1 MENLNLILPEIFI
14 SLSIM
19 FLLVLGVFKKNSSKF
34 TFNLSLLVFLIT
46 GIITINET
54 FSVSRIT
61 LFNESII
68 IDYMSSLMKLITL
81 SGGFLVLVISSSYLK
96 IFKLHNIEYPI
107 LILSSVLG
115 MMIMISSNDL
125 IVFYMGLELQSLA
138 LYVLAT
144 YNRDQLKSSE
154 AGLKY
159 FVLSALSS
167 GLLLYG
173 CSLIYG
179 FTGST
184 NFNVIANQFNT
195 NEYAITFG
203 IVFILVGLAFKI
215 SAVPFHMW
223 APDVYE
229 GSPTSVTLFFTI
241 VPKIAALTVF
251 IRFLFVPFFDLI
263 EQWQMILV
271 FLSIASMLFGAI
283 AAIGQKNL
291 KRLIAYSS
299 ISHMGYALAGLTT
312 GTNEGIQ
319 SSISYISIYLVM
331 NLAFFSCIFM
341 LKREDK
347 YCNEKLT
354 NAKDAFSGI
363 SLDRNF
369 RSKIMRSKGGH
380 MVNPSSGM
388 VSMMTI
394 SVIDALRRVSNVEA
408 PVFLDTPGRSLDY
421 KHKEE
426 LLNYFWQNDG
436 HQFLIFAHSG
446 EFDTEETLQKHADK
460 LAKAW
465 SLSWPGDH
473 IDTCYA
479 CGSKKI
485 EGSYNS
491 TINVCKDCND

>member
-1 MENLNLILPEIFI
+1 MTNIHLVFPEIFL

-19 FLLVLGVFKKNSSKF
+19 FLLIFGVFKKESSRIVQ
-34 TFNLSLLVFLIT
+34 NISLLVLL
-46 GIITINET
+46 IITVITFNET
-54 FSVSRIT
+54 LGISETT

-68 IDYMSSLMKLITL
+68 IDYMSSLMKIITL
-81 SGGFLVLVISSSYLK
+81 IAAFFVLAISSNYLRTFK
-96 IFKLHNIEYPI
+96 IFKIEYPV

-144 YNRDQLKSSE
+144 FNRDQLKSSE

-184 NFNVIANQFNT
+184 NFNIIALQLNSS
-195 NEYAITFG
+195 EYALTFG

-229 GSPTSVTLFFTI
+229 GSPTSVTLFFTM

-251 IRFLFVPFFDLI
+251 IRFLYVPFMNLI
-263 EQWQMILV
+263 DQWQTILI

-283 AAIGQKNL
+283 AAIGQTNL

-299 ISHMGYALAGLTT
+299 IGHVGYTLAGVAT
-312 GTNEGIQ
+312 GTNDGIQ
-319 SSISYISIYLVM
+319 SSIIYITIYIIM
-331 NLAFFSCIFM
+331 NLGLFSCLLM
-341 LKREDK
+341 MKRNNEYYENIED
-347 YCNEKLT
+347 L
-354 NAKDAFSGI
+354 SGLSKNHPLLSI
-363 SLDRNF
+363 SLLVILF
-369 RSKIMRSKGGH
+369 SLAGIPPLAGFFAKFYVFK
-380 MVNPSSGM
+380 
-388 VSMMTI
+388 
-394 SVIDALRRVSNVEA
+394 SVIEQSMYFLAIVGLLSTVVAAFYYLRIIKIIYFDKEKEKYDTDHSFWLKFSLTTSTLIILIYFVYPSQLIEIVS
-408 PVFLDTPGRSLDY
+408 R
-421 KHKEE
+421 
-426 LLNYFWQNDG
+426 
-436 HQFLIFAHSG
+436 
-446 EFDTEETLQKHADK
+446 
-460 LAKAW
+460 
-465 SLSWPGDH
+465 
-473 IDTCYA
+473 
-479 CGSKKI
+479 
-485 EGSYNS
+485 
-491 TINVCKDCND
+491 INII

>member
-1 MENLNLILPEIFI
+1 MTNLALVFPEIFL

-19 FLLVLGVFKKNSSKF
+19 FLLILGVFKKNSSKLIQ
-34 TFNLSLLVFLIT
+34 NISLIILLIT
-46 GIITINET
+46 SVITLNET
-54 FSVSRIT
+54 LGIQET
-61 LFNESII
+61 LLFNSSVV
-68 IDYMSSLMKLITL
+68 IDYLSSFMKIVTL
-81 SGGFLVLVISSSYLK
+81 LAAFLVLVISSNYLKTLK
-96 IFKLHNIEYPI
+96 IFKIEYPI

-144 YNRDQLKSSE
+144 FNRDQLKSSE

-184 NFNVIANQFNT
+184 NFNIIANQLNS

-251 IRFLFVPFFDLI
+251 IRFLYVPFLNLI
-263 EQWQMILV
+263 DQWQMILI

-283 AAIGQKNL
+283 AAIGQTNL

-299 ISHMGYALAGLTT
+299 IGHVGYTLAGVAT
-312 GTNEGIQ
+312 GSNDGIQ
-319 SSISYISIYLVM
+319 SSVIYITIYILM
-331 NLAFFSCIFM
+331 NLGLFSCLLMMKRNNKYFEDIEDLSGLSKNHPLMSLSLLVILFSLAGIPPLAGFFAKFYIFKSVLEQSM
-341 LKREDK
+341 YFLAIVG
-347 YCNEKLT
+347 LLST
-354 NAKDAFSGI
+354 VVAAFYYLRI
-363 SLDRNF
+363 I
-369 RSKIMRSKGGH
+369 KIMYFDKEKEKYDTDHSLWLKFSL
-380 MVNPSSGM
+380 MFSTLLILIYFIFPSQLIEV
-388 VSMMTI
+388 VS
-394 SVIDALRRVSNVEA
+394 R
-408 PVFLDTPGRSLDY
+408 
-421 KHKEE
+421 
-426 LLNYFWQNDG
+426 
-436 HQFLIFAHSG
+436 
-446 EFDTEETLQKHADK
+446 
-460 LAKAW
+460 
-465 SLSWPGDH
+465 
-473 IDTCYA
+473 
-479 CGSKKI
+479 
-485 EGSYNS
+485 
-491 TINVCKDCND
+491 INII